1 MNPSGLPA
9 EMFQQYWHTWLPY
22 AVAAVILAALAA
34 IAGVNSGVRRIAPAG
49 MFAVA
54 AVALA
59 ILGVAAA
66 SLADAASEGDGLTVF
81 DRPTWQW
88 FVDHRSSAATVIAK
102 IVTTVGS
109 TLVMG
114 LLAAVV
120 AVLLFVRRHRGDA
133 AMVAA
138 VAAGAGLLVRV
149 GKRVVSRTRPPEH
162 YRLVAETNASFP
174 SGHAL
179 ASMAI
184 VGVFTVLVAAGT
196 QPLGRRIGTILL
208 AAIMVMLI
216 GASRLYLGVHWATDV
231 LGGWLTGAAWL
242 LLCVMIRRLW
252 RSYRD
257 NSERGRP
264 TGTDPGTTDAED
276 DARDAGNCRI
286 R

>member
-22 AVAAVILAALAA
+22 AVAVVVLAALAA
-34 IAGVNSGVRRIAPAG
+34 IAGVNAGVRSIAPAG

-59 ILGVAAA
+59 ILGAAA
-66 SLADAASEGDGLTVF
+66 GLLADAASEGDGLTVF
-81 DRPTWQW
+81 DRPTWRW
-88 FVDHRSSAATVIAK
+88 FINHRSSGGTVIAK
-102 IVTTVGS
+102 IVTTIGS

-114 LLAAVV
+114 ILAGAVT
-120 AVLLFVRRHRGDA
+120 VLLVVRRRRGDA
-133 AMVAA
+133 AMVA
-138 VAAGAGLLVRV
+138 VVGAGAGLLVIIGKGVV
-149 GKRVVSRTRPPEH
+149 GRIRPPAR

-184 VGVFTVLVAAGT
+184 VGVFTVLLAAGT
-196 QPLGRRIGTILL
+196 QSVGRRVGTILTAVVVVL
-208 AAIMVMLI
+208 LI

-231 LGGWLTGAAWL
+231 LGGWVTGAAWL
-242 LLCVMIRRLW
+242 LLCVLIRRLW

-257 NSERGRP
+257 NQARGRP
-264 TGTDPGTTDAED
+264 TGTDPGTID
-276 DARDAGNCRI
+276 DANDAMV
-286 R
+286 